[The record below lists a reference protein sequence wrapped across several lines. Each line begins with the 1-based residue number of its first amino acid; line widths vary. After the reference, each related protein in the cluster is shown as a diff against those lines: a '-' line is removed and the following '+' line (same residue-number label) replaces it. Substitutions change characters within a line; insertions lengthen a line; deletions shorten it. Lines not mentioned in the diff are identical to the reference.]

1 MASYQVLN
9 DLIWYIMEI
18 HLQHGD
24 KKLPWSIVKRKT
36 KFKILNHNQ
45 IVFHKKNTIKLWK
58 LYAFSM
64 LNMKNLINRTLRVQN
79 GKGN

>member
-24 KKLPWSIVKRKT
+24 KKLPWSIVKQKT

-45 IVFHKKNTIKLWK
+45 IVFHKKKHNQIVE
-58 LYAFSM
+58 AVCF
-64 LNMKNLINRTLRVQN
+64 QHA
-79 GKGN
+79 